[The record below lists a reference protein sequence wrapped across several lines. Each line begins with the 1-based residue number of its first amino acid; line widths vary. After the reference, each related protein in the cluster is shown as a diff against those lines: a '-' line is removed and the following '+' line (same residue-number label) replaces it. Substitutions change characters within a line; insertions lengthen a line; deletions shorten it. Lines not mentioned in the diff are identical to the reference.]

1 MGKCTYVAGAA
12 KCSAANSK
20 CSLYE
25 VSAFVGAAADIGCS
39 LLIDLTGLA
48 CQFGIGSTTCQDGD
62 CNGAPAT
69 VNSDADCQSY
79 KSICILCILD
89 TSSPCANIICAN
101 APLTLSTDFYC

>member
-25 VSAFVGAAADIGCS
+25 VSAFVGATADIGCS

-48 CQFGIGSTTCQDGD
+48 CQFGVGCTSCQNGD

-79 KSICILCILD
+79 KSICILD
-89 TSSPCANIICAN
+89 TSSPCTSIICAN
-101 APLTLSTDFYC
+101 APLTLSTDSDC